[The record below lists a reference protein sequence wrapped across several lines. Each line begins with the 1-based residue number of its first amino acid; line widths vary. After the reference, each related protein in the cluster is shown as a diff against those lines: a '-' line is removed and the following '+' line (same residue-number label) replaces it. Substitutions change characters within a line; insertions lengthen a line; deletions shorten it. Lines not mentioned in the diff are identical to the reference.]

1 MLYSHIKTHKKNSK
15 HLGHSPK
22 QLMHTENAQASE
34 TMNEKYT
41 TANLAS
47 TGSQFIIIMLIELKL
62 YTQK

>member
-1 MLYSHIKTHKKNSK
+1 
-15 HLGHSPK
+15 
-22 QLMHTENAQASE
+22 MHTENAQASE